1 MAIERVQ
8 KILASAGVASRRDCE
23 DLIKH
28 GKVKVNGEKI
38 QLGDKADITKDV
50 ITVSGKQVKLEQKE
64 YFLLHKP
71 AGYITT
77 VEDPQGRKTVLE
89 LVQSAARLYPVGR
102 LDYDTEGLLILTNDG
117 DFANLLMHPR
127 YLVQKE
133 YEVTLEK
140 PLREDTIERIAAGP
154 RVDGRPV
161 TVTILGAYKNTITIR
176 IHEGRKHIVKRIFSL
191 FGLRVTKLVRTAIGP
206 LRIAGLGLGKVRR
219 LSALEVETL
228 RKSANPPKTQ

>member
-1 MAIERVQ
+1 MTEERVQ
-8 KILASAGVASRRDCE
+8 KILASAGVASRRACE
-23 DLIKH
+23 DLISH
-28 GKVKVNGEKI
+28 GKVKVNGEKAK
-38 QLGDKADITKDV
+38 LGDTADITKDV

-77 VEDPQGRKTVLE
+77 VDDPQGRKTVLE

-140 PLREDTIERIAAGP
+140 PLREETIEAIGQRP

-161 TVTILGAYKNTITIR
+161 AVTILGAYKNTITIR

-206 LRIAGLGLGKVRR
+206 LRIAGLRLGKVRR